1 MALTKVTYGLLS
13 ADTSAIDLN
22 IDANTLYVDS
32 SANSVG
38 IGTNSPSK
46 PLHVYHATTDYV
58 ALFQS
63 GDNQGGISLKDATSS
78 AAIKTQNGTLQLIA
92 DSTND
97 VSSSAIIFRMDSLNS
112 GEIARFDVNGSLGIG
127 TTGPSRKLHIKDNGQ
142 IKLENTGTSAWAGLD
157 IHTSVGTNNYDMYM
171 GMLDSNGRFFIDV
184 DSNGE
189 DLSILQNGNVGIGTT
204 SPKTNLEVIGGLNVS
219 TNTTSATTT
228 TMRIGSYGASSQTYY
243 GAKIVAH
250 TNFTSTANTDLSFDL
265 GNLGE
270 VMRLHSNGSETR
282 VGIKTTAPNGQL
294 HIGDSNAEG
303 SSANPA
309 IQVGGAGTYRLGLYT
324 DSEGGIIQNLNG
336 DNGLQFR
343 VKTAGEAMRIA
354 GGTGDVLVGSSTNLN
369 VLSGTPKI
377 QVGDGSGHSS
387 IQWYSGTSSVA
398 GLYFGDASSG
408 GGRYSGYIE
417 YRHNSNSMAF
427 RTNDS
432 DRISINSDGTL
443 FLGSTGN
450 GYFRGGVE
458 NSFSSGWNANSDTH
472 STWINFEGYQGG
484 TTKFRDLS
492 IGNGKQ
498 SAIAKFDGSSGQF
511 GLGTTAPTG
520 QRLCIGG
527 YSTNNSMT
535 EANAWLVAEAVGGD
549 GIAIGSIASSPY
561 TTWIQSGYLNT
572 MGTSNHYPIALNP
585 HGGNVGIKNSSPTAL
600 LHLGAN
606 SVSGAL
612 GFGLQNDSRFYT
624 INTDGGHLTFK
635 DESAGSE
642 RMRLDSTGRLLI
654 GTTSSAVNDT
664 GIKLNHNGTAVFS
677 CNLTSANENFIFNNN
692 NNTGTNYVIDFRQN
706 NSTKGSINVGGSSVA
721 FNTSSDY
728 RLKQNEIAVWDGT
741 TILKQLTPY
750 KFNWKADPTGEAVQG
765 FFAHEV
771 AEVVPTAVHGEK
783 DGEKMQ
789 GIDHSKLV
797 PLLVKTIQELEA
809 RITELESK

>member
-354 GGTGDVLVGSSTNLN
+354 GGTGDVLIGSSTNLN
-369 VLSGTPKI
+369 VLSGTPKLQI
-377 QVGDGSGHSS
+377 GNGSGHSS

-750 KFNWKADPTGEAVQG
+750 IFNWRADPTGEAVQG

>member
-112 GEIARFDVNGSLGIG
+112 GEIARFDVNGNLGIG
-127 TTGPSRKLHIKDNGQ
+127 TTSPQVKFHANS
-142 IKLENTGTSAWAGLD
+142 GTSDEVARFESSDQFAD
-157 IHTSVGTNNYDMYM
+157 IQLKDSGGASHIRT
-171 GMLDSNGRFFIDV
+171 SNGSLILEADRANAVSSSAFLINV
-184 DSNGE
+184 DNSEALRILSSGNVGIGDSSPGFKLAVRTPAIPGGSSYAWPL
-189 DLSILQNGNVGIGTT
+189 DLSRPNTDSRGLTFGIGAAGGNHVIAAHNGDVGIGHTYGTDGNGLPQYYETLTVKHIDQAVGKVGIGTT
-204 SPKTNLEVIGGLNVS
+204 SPNGNFHV
-219 TNTTSATTT
+219 
-228 TMRIGSYGASSQTYY
+228 GS
-243 GAKIVAH
+243 
-250 TNFTSTANTDLSFDL
+250 
-265 GNLGE
+265 
-270 VMRLHSNGSETR
+270 
-282 VGIKTTAPNGQL
+282 
-294 HIGDSNAEG
+294 SNAQG
-303 SSANPA
+303 SSTNPA
-309 IQVGGAGTYRLGLYT
+309 IQIGGANTYRLGLYT

-354 GGTGDVLVGSSTNLN
+354 GGTGDVLIGSSTNLN
-369 VLSGTPKI
+369 VLSGTPKLQI
-377 QVGDGSGHSS
+377 GNGSGHSS

-664 GIKLNHNGTAVFS
+664 GIKLNHNGTAVFLS
-677 CNLTSANENFIFNNN
+677 LIH
-692 NNTGTNYVIDFRQN
+692 I
-706 NSTKGSINVGGSSVA
+706 
-721 FNTSSDY
+721 
-728 RLKQNEIAVWDGT
+728 
-741 TILKQLTPY
+741 
-750 KFNWKADPTGEAVQG
+750 
-765 FFAHEV
+765 
-771 AEVVPTAVHGEK
+771 
-783 DGEKMQ
+783 
-789 GIDHSKLV
+789 
-797 PLLVKTIQELEA
+797 
-809 RITELESK
+809 